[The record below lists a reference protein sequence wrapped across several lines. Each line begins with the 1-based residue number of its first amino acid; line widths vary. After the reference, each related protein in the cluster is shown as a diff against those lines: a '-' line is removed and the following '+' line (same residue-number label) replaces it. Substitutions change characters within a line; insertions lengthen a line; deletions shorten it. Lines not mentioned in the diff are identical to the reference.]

1 LHLGA
6 VDAVASRVGMN
17 ARVCLMLLIIATL
30 SDGCA
35 TQAYQA
41 YPGPKLPRDETA
53 RITADDTPIVS
64 IDGVALPAGR
74 AFMLRAGVH
83 AVSAIGTGGG
93 LMTLCLAAE
102 GERNYQVRLG
112 GIDRTIPEIY
122 DMDRGSV
129 APTVLARI
137 DQNCAPSL
145 RGNTVV
151 AVTVSAGARV
161 HRGVPPPNT
170 WDREH
175 EVVSGPLAWQMLVEL
190 PLRILWGTLYIV
202 AAGI

>member
-1 LHLGA
+1 M
-6 VDAVASRVGMN
+6 DMN
-17 ARVCLMLLIIATL
+17 ARVFLVSLTIAIL
-30 SDGCA
+30 SKGCA
-35 TQAYQA
+35 TQAYQT

-53 RITADDTPIVS
+53 RITADDTPIIS

-83 AVSAIGTGGG
+83 AVSATGTGGG

-102 GERNYQVRLG
+102 GGRNYEVRLG
-112 GIDRTIPEIY
+112 GIDRTVPEIY

-129 APTVLARI
+129 APTVLVRV
-137 DQNCAPSL
+137 DQNCAPSP

-151 AVTVSAGARV
+151 AVTVPAGARV

-170 WDREH
+170 WDPEH
-175 EVVSGPLAWQMLVEL
+175 EVVSGPFAWQMLVEL
-190 PLRILWGTLYIV
+190 PLRILWGTLYV
-202 AAGI
+202 FARGI